1 MGKILFNINCDSIFV
16 DLSPRSKRSRRKETK
31 DLGQKK
37 QKQTNKTYL
46 DLKAFTQQN
55 KPCTKQ
61 KEYTTEKQTDSSISV
76 TGKTGQ
82 LHIKE

>member
-1 MGKILFNINCDSIFV
+1 M
-16 DLSPRSKRSRRKETK
+16 DLSPRSKGSRRKETN
-31 DLGQKK
+31 DLGQKKK
-37 QKQTNKTYL
+37 QKQTNETYL
-46 DLKAFTQQN
+46 DLKAFTPQK

-82 LHIKE
+82 LYIKE